1 MNNREL
7 FDTVKKDE
15 ASFSEG
21 GGITNGGDG
30 GSQKETP
37 SVCPSDS
44 QLPQGGSLHS
54 TESDSTS
61 WLVDLT
67 REEYVAFRYLQAKV
81 NGPLR
86 LRFLWVVLTLLFSV
100 TALAM
105 ALEEWYAAG
114 FAGYPDPML
123 LVLAVLALFPLFYVC
138 LYLPHRVKKT
148 AAAQYDR
155 SVSSGMSFTG
165 RLTVGEDYVEKAG
178 PSATARIPMDERTLF
193 IENSEMMVFINAASP
208 ALVLPAR
215 CLTEEMAAAVRGAA
229 DRMPVR
235 NRKFIARVV
244 TQGHPVTEMPAVS
257 APEEMW
263 VSTYTYTVEEYTTLT
278 RGMIIAHYWRMAP
291 VNAIYAAVLAVM
303 TGWDMTAFTN
313 ETLMSCSVNFLL
325 FFGLMTVFNLLLPL
339 SRSKRQAA
347 MLTAHDLTMQVRFDT
362 LALRIKGQ
370 KTPESYVLWCDVDH
384 VYDKGDFV
392 EIIHNKRGN
401 LHIPK
406 RAIEDIAAFEAALNR
421 CRGK

>member
-1 MNNREL
+1 MDNRE
-7 FDTVKKDE
+7 FVGAGVPDR
-15 ASFSEG
+15 
-21 GGITNGGDG
+21 
-30 GSQKETP
+30 
-37 SVCPSDS
+37 PSD
-44 QLPQGGSLHS
+44 PQ
-54 TESDSTS
+54 

-100 TALAM
+100 AALAM

-123 LVLAVLALFPLFYVC
+123 LVLAVLALLPLFYVW
-138 LYLPHRVKKT
+138 LYVPHRVKKT

-165 RLTVGEDYVEKAG
+165 RLTVGDGYVEKAG
-178 PSATARIPMDERTLF
+178 PSATANIPMDERTLF

-229 DRMPVR
+229 DRLPLR

-244 TQGHPVTEMPAVS
+244 TQGHVVTAMPEAVI
-257 APEEMW
+257 PEEVW
-263 VSTYTYTVEEYTTLT
+263 VSTFTYTAKEYTTLT
-278 RGMIIAHYWRMAP
+278 RGLIIAHYWRMAP
-291 VNAIYAAVLAVM
+291 VNAVYAAVLAVM
-303 TGWDMTAFTN
+303 TGWDMDVFTN
-313 ETLMSCSVNFLL
+313 ETLMSCGVNFLL

-339 SRSKRQAA
+339 SRSKRQAE

-362 LALRIKGQ
+362 LALRIKAQ
-370 KTPESYVLWCDVDH
+370 KSSETFVLWCDVDH

-401 LHIPK
+401 LQIPK
-406 RAIEDIAAFEAALNR
+406 RAIEDIAAFESALKR